1 MKKFTLLHSCQR
13 GVAAVEFAFLL
24 PLVLVPMI
32 LGTIELGHAIY
43 TYNTLDKTVRDAARH
58 LSQHGPGDA
67 VIAAEAKC
75 LAVTGTTDC
84 SGSPVAPGLT
94 TGMVLIC
101 DASSLDPTICPPHA
115 NQSTGLGAINLVTV
129 SIQNYAFD
137 SLVKF
142 VIPKDFPF
150 NNISVTLRA
159 QL

>member
-1 MKKFTLLHSCQR
+1 MKKHTLLHSFQR

-43 TYNTLDKTVRDAARH
+43 TYNTLDKTVRDAGRH
-58 LSQHGPGDA
+58 LSQHGPGEA
-67 VIAAEAKC
+67 TIAAEAKC
-75 LAVTGTTDC
+75 LAVHGTTDC
-84 SGSPVAPGLT
+84 SGSPIAPGLT
-94 TGMVLIC
+94 TAMVTIC
-101 DASSLDPTICPPHA
+101 DASLCPDTHA
-115 NQSTGLGAINLVTV
+115 NQLTGLGSINLVTV

-142 VIPKDFPF
+142 VIPDDFYF